1 MLRVPSCYWHVK
13 ANFCVVLYFVKTDGR
28 INGVSFQKLATC
40 FCLLHGDKP
49 YPTYTVQRCSW
60 CDTQVQYV
68 ALLTHF
74 SVSAVQIKWG
84 NSCSGIK
91 AQLTLSD
98 NTTIG
103 GRRRHWCWDFFFR
116 FWPEVYFYTR
126 WTEILTMVS
135 QHELVTGFFFLRLS
149 LLAKDT
155 QVRSNGLI
163 YAA

>member
-103 GRRRHWCWDFFFR
+103 GRRRHWCCDFFLDFGQTYTTIQDER
-116 FWPEVYFYTR
+116 KSQPWSRSTSWWRDFSFYVWVCWRRTPR
-126 WTEILTMVS
+126 
-135 QHELVTGFFFLRLS
+135 
-149 LLAKDT
+149 
-155 QVRSNGLI
+155 
-163 YAA
+163 